1 MLSCSWNARCKKDSW
16 YLPPARRSGV
26 NWLTGAGLR
35 LSAGSDPMKVSQ
47 GDVSIVLEP
56 KTNPLFIGIHHSIIE

>member
-1 MLSCSWNARCKKDSW
+1 VS
-16 YLPPARRSGV
+16 RRTIERSAALASSA
-26 NWLTGAGLR
+26 LTGAGLR